1 MNARAL
7 GVALLAA
14 AFAVAF
20 ACAGCAPRAPK
31 RTVVEFWQPFEAS
44 RYDSVI
50 ARFERA
56 NPTLTVHV
64 RTIGA
69 GAMRDSIAAALAS
82 GALPDLCVLDST
94 AMPALLEHGD
104 LSDWSAG
111 VADLRDSL
119 VGWEVCSV
127 GDALYGMP
135 WLLETRLLY
144 IDREALAGAK
154 VDPSV
159 AFESWESIE
168 RFAKQ
173 WKQRRGS
180 PGWALPTNELY
191 PLAVAAQSSV
201 FDPVAAADT
210 AMGSEARRPMVSGVE
225 LLARMRP
232 YSLVANQ
239 DSIESAFLSGKL
251 PCCVASSR
259 AMPRF
264 LEVRKS
270 AVGARMLP
278 APTGPSTMRY
288 LVGSG
293 LCLASFNRSLHK
305 EAALRFA
312 RRLVT
317 MPREDQPVSA
327 THGWAFSSRSG
338 ASSSG
343 ADAALART
351 WFEPCEPMNLD
362 GGPQSSARRS
372 QDWQRRRK
380 AFEEVFFDVI
390 FLGRPARASVDSVCA
405 EEDQC

>member
-7 GVALLAA
+7 GIALLAA
-14 AFAVAF
+14 AFATAL
-20 ACAGCAPRAPK
+20 ACIGCTPRAPQ
-31 RTVVEFWQPFEAS
+31 RTAVEFWQPFEAS

-56 NPTLTVHV
+56 NPTLTVRVHV
-64 RTIGA
+64 IA
-69 GAMRDSIAAALAS
+69 PGAMRDSIAAALAS

-119 VGWEVCSV
+119 AGWELCSV

-135 WLLETRLLY
+135 WLLETHLLY
-144 IDREALAGAK
+144 IDRDALARAK

-168 RFAKQ
+168 RFATQ

-180 PGWALPTNELY
+180 PGWALPTNDLY
-191 PLAVAAQSSV
+191 PVATAAQLSV

-210 AMGSEARRPMVSGVE
+210 AAGSEDRRPMVSGVQ
-225 LLARMRP
+225 LLARLRP
-232 YSLVANQ
+232 YCLAANQ

-251 PCCVASSR
+251 PCCIASSR

-264 LEVRKS
+264 LDARKS
-270 AVGARMLP
+270 GVEARVLP
-278 APTGPSTMRY
+278 PPTGPSTKRY

-312 RRLVT
+312 RSLVT
-317 MPREDQPVSA
+317 TPREDQPVSPS
-327 THGWAFSSRSG
+327 HGWAPSSRSG

-343 ADAALART
+343 VDAALART
-351 WFEPCEPMNLD
+351 WFEPREPMNLD
-362 GGPQSSARRS
+362 GGPQSAARRS
-372 QDWQRRRK
+372 EDWQRRRR
-380 AFEEVFFDVI
+380 AYEQVFHDVI